1 MKTLGVF
8 LSDGALIG
16 SLTEHGLDKVGDAL
30 GEVPAR
36 ARAVVAKEVGRVGA
50 EILDLSLGDV
60 LLGAWSGWTAVR
72 DATRESRDDPAT
84 PRVVDL
90 ARHVIDWTHRPYVDV
105 LVDDVPV
112 CRVNLT
118 VELKFTVAGIT
129 VVIRAGR
136 IAEVR
141 SGDVELT
148 ATVTVEGTQVARCKK
163 RLDIGAAISLGEQ
176 PHGTIYR
183 SMA

>member
-1 MKTLGVF
+1 MNSLGVF
-8 LSDGALIG
+8 LSDGALIS
-16 SLTEHGLDKVGDAL
+16 SLTEQGLGKVADTL
-30 GEVPAR
+30 GGVPAR
-36 ARAVVAKEVGRVGA
+36 ARGVVADEVGRVGA

-90 ARHVIDWTHRPYVDV
+90 ARHVIEWTHRPYVDV
-105 LVDDVPV
+105 LVDDVPM

-118 VELKFTVAGIT
+118 VELKFAVAGIT
-129 VVIRAGR
+129 VVVRAGR

-148 ATVTVEGTQVARCKK
+148 ATVTVDGTQLAKCKK
-163 RLDIGAAISLGEQ
+163 RLDVGAAFALGRQ
-176 PHGTIYR
+176 PAGTIYR